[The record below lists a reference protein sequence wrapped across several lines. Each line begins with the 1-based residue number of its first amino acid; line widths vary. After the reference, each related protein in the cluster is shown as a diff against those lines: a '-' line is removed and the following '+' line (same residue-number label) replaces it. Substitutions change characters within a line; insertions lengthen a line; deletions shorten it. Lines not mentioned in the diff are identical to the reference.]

1 MTLTELTMKIILQE
15 LDDDL
20 LLDDEDEDEGK
31 RSW

>member
-1 MTLTELTMKIILQE
+1 VTLTELTMKIILQE